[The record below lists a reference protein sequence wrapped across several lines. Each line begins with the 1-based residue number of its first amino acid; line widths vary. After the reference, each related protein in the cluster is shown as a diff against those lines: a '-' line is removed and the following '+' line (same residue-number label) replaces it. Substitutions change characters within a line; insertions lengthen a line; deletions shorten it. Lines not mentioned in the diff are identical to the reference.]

1 MATKT
6 ISLSEDAYERL
17 RAAKREGE
25 SFSDVVR
32 RLTHG
37 VRLTDY
43 FGVLSESTANELEAR
58 IAESRREHNERRAER
73 MKRIREA
80 LDDP

>member
-17 RAAKREGE
+17 KNMKRENE

-32 RLTHG
+32 RLCTPIKL
-37 VRLTDY
+37 RDFY
-43 FGVLSESTANELEAR
+43 GVLSPESAASLENTIEEAR
-58 IAESRREHNERRAER
+58 RTHREERERRMER
-73 MKRIREA
+73 MKRE
-80 LDDP
+80 LQS